1 MCPVDG
7 ADATRARR
15 LTVARSASIDM
26 RVTMVRA
33 SKYAAAAAL
42 ACAIAGCVAPG
53 RLAAPQVPE
62 VSSRAPVA
70 PSPATIALE
79 GAPRQGG
86 TIFATVSP
94 RGTRLTLDGEPV
106 PVAADGRVLLGFDRD
121 ARPRALLVARA
132 PDGSVATRALTVAPG
147 AWRIERVDAPL
158 TAGRTSAEFARLRPP
173 ELARIAAARAVDR
186 DADGWRQRF
195 VWPAEGRHSGRFGAQ
210 RVYQGVPGSYH
221 TGADVAV
228 PTGTP
233 VRAPADGVVALAGG
247 GFTLEGNLVILDHGM
262 GLTSAFLH
270 LSRIDV
276 RAGERVR
283 RGDPLGL
290 SGATGRAT
298 GPHLHWGVT
307 WRGRRLDP
315 ALLAGE

>member
-1 MCPVDG
+1 M
-7 ADATRARR
+7 
-15 LTVARSASIDM
+15 
-26 RVTMVRA
+26 
-33 SKYAAAAAL
+33 
-42 ACAIAGCVAPG
+42 
-53 RLAAPQVPE
+53 
-62 VSSRAPVA
+62 
-70 PSPATIALE
+70 PAT
-79 GAPRQGG
+79 QV
-86 TIFATVSP
+86 TVP
-94 RGTRLTLDGEPV
+94 PPT
-106 PVAADGRVLLGFDRD
+106 AAD
-121 ARPRALLVARA
+121 RALQVTP
-132 PDGSVATRALTVAPG
+132 PDVTVAPG
-147 AWRIERVDAPL
+147 DWRIERVDAPL

-195 VWPAEGRHSGRFGAQ
+195 VWPADGRHSGKFGAQ

-276 RAGERVR
+276 RPGDRVQQ
-283 RGDPLGL
+283 GDPLGL